1 MTSYIEIVINAA
13 QRKVAYNDENVYN
26 IDQQCIVYRALELYR
41 EYVRIFG
48 TEKEEQKLDQIKK
61 EIL

>member
-26 IDQQCIVYRALELYR
+26 IDQQCIVYRALDLYR
-41 EYVRIFG
+41 EYVHIFG